1 MRRARYLL
9 VATLLVT
16 AVCAD
21 RAAAAAPEL
30 RPQTGQ
36 TAERFVTRLS
46 ASFSRVVS
54 AVRIVVERRQG
65 GVFAADRLLPVS
77 WVAPA
82 HPQQVSP
89 FQFRL
94 PPPIA

>member
-1 MRRARYLL
+1 MRKARYLL
-9 VATLLVT
+9 VATLLVS

-21 RAAAAAPEL
+21 RAAAAAPAL
-30 RPQTGQ
+30 RPEAGQ

-54 AVRIVVERRQG
+54 AVRIVVERWQG
-65 GVFAADRLLPVS
+65 GVFAADQSLPIS
-77 WVAPA
+77 WVTPA